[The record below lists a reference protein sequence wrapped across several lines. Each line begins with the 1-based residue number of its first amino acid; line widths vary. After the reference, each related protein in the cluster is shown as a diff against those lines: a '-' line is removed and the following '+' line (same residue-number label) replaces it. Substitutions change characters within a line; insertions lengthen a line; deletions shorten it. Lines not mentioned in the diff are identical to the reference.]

1 MLFLIAGIG
10 LACVAYA
17 QTTVQLND
25 SQMWSAS
32 IASGDLQHYYF
43 DAAAQR
49 SLGLQESEAKRVY
62 LTLTSCSQPIAP
74 GNYEGEVPS
83 LNMFISTSSEETT
96 LPGPSHGTMV
106 NDTNLGRISWNSG
119 DQVQNVWIGVV
130 APTLTDNWSGNW
142 TYQIAISTQ
151 GWMHPILSDNDGGS
165 TIFNLEDTDDTHALF
180 TASGEHQKDN
190 RSLLVASSVAPE
202 LRYSLCAVDRA
213 AISDYTVNTT
223 RTPDG
228 EHFLVSNL
236 TSNSSYMAYLIESTG
251 SLRSMSAPIH
261 IQTKADDNCRLIY
274 GLGFCDQVA
283 YSVPAKASD
292 TTDSIRERYD
302 DQARQLFEPFN
313 IAISQFNCETTQY
326 SLVRNCTDCYQDYK
340 RWLCAVSIP
349 RCTSISQTI
358 ADTVAVRVVDANGSR
373 NPWIDEALEPG
384 TWTELLPCID
394 LCYQVVQSCPPFM
407 AFNCPK
413 GDLASLQYGY
423 WKRSSID
430 ANGMSVQLGP
440 SYPTLSY
447 SSFFRLYFYKPE
459 IYVYYKHSSINHRMI
474 VTVYA

>member
-151 GWMHPILSDNDGGS
+151 GKPGGWIACYDETLKRKEQLGWMHPILSDNDGGS

-261 IQTKADDNCRLIY
+261 IQTKA
-274 GLGFCDQVA
+274 GLLLMNHNHV
-283 YSVPAKASD
+283 
-292 TTDSIRERYD
+292 
-302 DQARQLFEPFN
+302 
-313 IAISQFNCETTQY
+313 
-326 SLVRNCTDCYQDYK
+326 
-340 RWLCAVSIP
+340 W
-349 RCTSISQTI
+349 
-358 ADTVAVRVVDANGSR
+358 ADTD
-373 NPWIDEALEPG
+373 
-384 TWTELLPCID
+384 
-394 LCYQVVQSCPPFM
+394 F
-407 AFNCPK
+407 
-413 GDLASLQYGY
+413 
-423 WKRSSID
+423 
-430 ANGMSVQLGP
+430 
-440 SYPTLSY
+440 
-447 SSFFRLYFYKPE
+447 FFRFQ
-459 IYVYYKHSSINHRMI
+459 R
-474 VTVYA
+474 